1 LKWCPLTKIRNFF
14 FLFCLVHVSKY
25 FLILLLIIIAI
36 RNVCRIIIW
45 KDLNWKMCKKN
56 PYNCVHGFRPENNR
70 FLIDCNVQSNTAII
84 VKHWHKW
91 IDIHNTKWNLY
102 IHTLYHAYGTQHHT
116 FTQITSIIIPQGHNY
131 IAFLKKIYS
140 KVAVHLY
147 VFTFVE
153 IIFNLKNGV
162 LLI

>member
-1 LKWCPLTKIRNFF
+1 M
-14 FLFCLVHVSKY
+14 
-25 FLILLLIIIAI
+25 LLIIIAI

-102 IHTLYHAYGTQHHT
+102 IHTLYHAIVVAQVIQLSVSGSWEPLVIMRMFVWSSEVSYSYINSTPFFRLKIVST
-116 FTQITSIIIPQGHNY
+116 NVKSVKNIFAWFVSI
-131 IAFLKKIYS
+131 S
-140 KVAVHLY
+140 VHLC
-147 VFTFVE
+147 
-153 IIFNLKNGV
+153 LK
-162 LLI
+162 